1 MNFHP
6 QLHFVPYTD
15 SHNSFLVGSLC
26 IPEVEGSD
34 NVILNLNSHAELVSA
49 SPIVANAGEGYTV
62 GINSIETIEVD
73 SSVSLQGDNNMSLRG
88 DNGLSTKQ
96 PSYLVNAVVQDN
108 DFEQSAG
115 LLHFVRNDMQGVLA
129 GFFAVLLNVNECYH
143 PV

>member
-1 MNFHP
+1 M
-6 QLHFVPYTD
+6 
-15 SHNSFLVGSLC
+15 
-26 IPEVEGSD
+26 
-34 NVILNLNSHAELVSA
+34 
-49 SPIVANAGEGYTV
+49 ANAGWGYTV
-62 GINSIETIEVD
+62 GINSIETIEVE
-73 SSVSLQGDNNMSLRG
+73 SNMSLRGDNNMSLRG

-129 GFFAVLLNVNECYH
+129 GFFAVLLNVKECYY